1 MGCSDIFCII
11 CGLSYSNWYM
21 KEQGLDKEE
30 TNWLDNCTILTLDD
44 KVISNCENADCYSQ
58 FGKSGTSIT
67 FEAYGYFQSDNIT
80 DHWKNLINSILGSFL
95 HTDCWKFIEKEYGIK
110 LKYSMIPFMLNIKK
124 KKVNCYHPV
133 LLDHINYGPV
143 EKYWGQD
150 FNFEKLIQ
158 DQNQYMYLSP
168 LIDKKNAQRIKKI
181 ISQMKLKKE
190 DRKGPQISSTWYS
203 DNTYRM
209 GNDYMIW
216 YTKNNKWNQLKI
228 KLNMTKIF
236 LSYKDTKNKNVK
248 KLYTILN
255 KIRQIGQDSKDP
267 IFLNNLLKYYDPNK
281 KLNYIFVQIISS
293 SELCNKVF
301 EQIKKLKSI
310 IIY

>member
-1 MGCSDIFCII
+1 MGCSDIMCII

-21 KEQGLDKEE
+21 KEQGFDKEE

-44 KVISNCENADCYSQ
+44 KVISNCKNADCYSK
-58 FGKSGTSIT
+58 FEKSGTSIT
-67 FEAYGYFQSDNIT
+67 FEAFGYFQTNNISDYS
-80 DHWKNLINSILGSFL
+80 DLINLGSFL
-95 HTDCWKFIEKEYGIK
+95 HTDCWKFIEKEYEIK

-124 KKVNCYHPV
+124 KKVNYYHPV
-133 LLDHINYGPV
+133 LLDHINYGTV
-143 EKYWGQD
+143 EKYWGQN

-168 LIDKKNAQRIKKI
+168 LIDNKNAQRIKKI
-181 ISQMKLKKE
+181 ISQIKLKKE

-203 DNTYRM
+203 DSSYRM
-209 GNDYMIW
+209 GNDDMIW

-228 KLNMTKIF
+228 KLNIIKIL

-267 IFLNNLLKYYDPNK
+267 IFLNNLLQYYDRNK
-281 KLNYIFVQIISS
+281 KLNYISVQIISS
-293 SELCNKVF
+293 SELSNKVF

>member
-1 MGCSDIFCII
+1 MGCSDIMCII

-21 KEQGLDKEE
+21 KEQGLHEE
-30 TNWLDNCTILTLDD
+30 TKWLDDCTILTLDD
-44 KVISNCENADCYSQ
+44 KVISNCENENCYARFS
-58 FGKSGTSIT
+58 KSGTKWT
-67 FEAYGYFQSDNIT
+67 FEVYGYFQSNNIA
-80 DHWKNLINSILGSFL
+80 DISPHLLDSILGSFL

-110 LKYSMIPFMLNIKK
+110 LKYSMIPFMSSIKK
-124 KKVNCYHPV
+124 KKVSWYHPI
-133 LLDHINYGPV
+133 LLSHINYGTV

-158 DQNQYMYLSP
+158 DHNQFMYLSP

-209 GNDYMIW
+209 GNDDMIW

-255 KIRQIGQDSKDP
+255 KIPQIGQDSKDP
-267 IFLNNLLKYYDPNK
+267 IFLNNLLKYYDRNE

-293 SELCNKVF
+293 SELSNKIF